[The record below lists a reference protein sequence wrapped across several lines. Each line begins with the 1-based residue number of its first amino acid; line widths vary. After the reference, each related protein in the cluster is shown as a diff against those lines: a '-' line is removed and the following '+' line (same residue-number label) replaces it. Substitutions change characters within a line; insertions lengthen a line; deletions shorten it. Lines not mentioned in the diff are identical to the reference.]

1 MSKSIGLMVL
11 VGALFAVG
19 CGDKGGGGD
28 ASAKPAASGEAKSG
42 GGDSIGVAECD
53 DYFKKMEACL
63 GKMPAEGKPA
73 METAMKTSRD
83 AWKQAADQ
91 GGAAKDALK
100 TTCKAAVDALAQNPA
115 CK

>member
-1 MSKSIGLMVL
+1 MSKSIGLVVL
-11 VGALFAVG
+11 LGALFAVG

-53 DYFKKMEACL
+53 DYLKKMEACL
-63 GKMPAEGKPA
+63 SKVPAEGKPA
-73 METAMKTSRD
+73 MEQAMKANKD

-100 TTCKAAVDALAQNPA
+100 TGCKTALDALASNPA